1 MITTRKATLEDLE
14 DLSSLFNDYR
24 VFYNQPD
31 DLKGAFEFLKE
42 RLLLQESVVFVA
54 VNNNK
59 MIGFTQLY
67 PIFSSVSLKKAWLLN
82 DLFIDPSA
90 RRLGAAEALLHA
102 ARKHGIETGSKWL
115 LLETALDNVPAQTLY
130 VKNGWE
136 KVEDVFYTLT
146 L

>member
-14 DLSSLFNDYR
+14 DLSSLFNAYR

-42 RLLLQESVVFVA
+42 RFLLQKSVVLVA

-82 DLFIDPSA
+82 DLFIDSSA

-115 LLETALDNVPAQTLY
+115 LLETAHDNVPAQTLY

>member
-14 DLSSLFNDYR
+14 DLSTLFNAYR
-24 VFYNQPD
+24 IFYNQPD
-31 DLKGAFEFLKE
+31 DLTAAFDFLKE
-42 RLLLQESVVFVA
+42 RFLLQECVVFVA

-59 MIGFTQLY
+59 IIGFTQLY

-90 RRLGAAEALLHA
+90 RRLGAAELLLNA

-115 LLETALDNVPAQTLY
+115 LLETTLDNIPAQNLY
-130 VKNGWE
+130 VKNGW
-136 KVEDVFYTLT
+136 VRTEDIFYTLA

>member
-1 MITTRKATLEDLE
+1 MIITRKATLEDLE
-14 DLSSLFNDYR
+14 GLSILFNAYR
-24 VFYNQPD
+24 IFYKQPD

-42 RLLLQESVVFVA
+42 RLLQHESVIFVA

-59 MIGFTQLY
+59 IIGFTQLY

-90 RRLGAAEALLHA
+90 RRLGAAELLLNA
-102 ARKHGIETGSKWL
+102 ARKLGIDTGSKWL
-115 LLETALDNVPAQTLY
+115 LLETALDNIPAQNLY
-130 VKNGWE
+130 VKNGW
-136 KVEDVFYTLT
+136 VRTEDIFYTLA

>member
-67 PIFSSVSLKKAWLLN
+67 PIFSSVSLKKTWLLN

-102 ARKHGIETGSKWL
+102 ARKHGIDTGSKWL
-115 LLETALDNVPAQTLY
+115 LLETALDNIPAQTLY
-130 VKNGWE
+130 VKNGWV
-136 KVEDVFYTLT
+136 KADDIFYTLT

>member
-14 DLSSLFNDYR
+14 DLSTLFNAYR
-24 VFYNQPD
+24 IFYNQPD
-31 DLKGAFEFLKE
+31 DLTAAFDFLKE
-42 RLLLQESVVFVA
+42 RFLLQESVVFIA

-59 MIGFTQLY
+59 IIGFTQLY

-90 RRLGAAEALLHA
+90 RRLGAAELLLNA
-102 ARKHGIETGSKWL
+102 ARKHGIDTGSKWL
-115 LLETALDNVPAQTLY
+115 LLETTLNNIHAQNLY
-130 VKNGWE
+130 VKNGW
-136 KVEDVFYTLT
+136 VRTEDIFYTLA

>member
-14 DLSSLFNDYR
+14 DLSTLFNAYR
-24 VFYNQPD
+24 IFYNQPD
-31 DLKGAFEFLKE
+31 DLTAAFDFLKE
-42 RLLLQESVVFVA
+42 RFLLQESVVFIA

-59 MIGFTQLY
+59 IIGFTQLY

-90 RRLGAAEALLHA
+90 RRLGAAELLLNA

-115 LLETALDNVPAQTLY
+115 LLETTLDNIPAQNLY
-130 VKNGWE
+130 VKNGW
-136 KVEDVFYTLT
+136 VRTEDIFYTLA

>member
-14 DLSSLFNDYR
+14 DLSTLFNAYR
-24 VFYNQPD
+24 IFYNQPD
-31 DLKGAFEFLKE
+31 DLTAAFDFLKE
-42 RLLLQESVVFVA
+42 RFLLQESVVFIA

-59 MIGFTQLY
+59 IIGFTQLY

-90 RRLGAAEALLHA
+90 RRLGAAELLLNA
-102 ARKHGIETGSKWL
+102 ARKHGIDTGSKWL
-115 LLETALDNVPAQTLY
+115 LLETTLDNIPAQNLY
-130 VKNGWE
+130 VKNGWV
-136 KVEDVFYTLT
+136 KVEDIFYTLA